1 MKKIENNL
9 TQGSVFKKLWAF
21 TIPLIGANLLQ
32 ILYGMVDLKFKVF
45 SLNPMIVHAGVVNI
59 DYYIT
64 FGELEGFI
72 LDEAGTKYD
81 LTGCMGMGEDKT
93 MLL

>member
-1 MKKIENNL
+1 
-9 TQGSVFKKLWAF
+9 
-21 TIPLIGANLLQ
+21 
-32 ILYGMVDLKFKVF
+32 MVDLKFKVY

-72 LDEAGTKYD
+72 LDEAGNKYD
-81 LTGCMGMGEDKT
+81 LTGCVGMGEDKT
-93 MLL
+93 LLL

>member
-1 MKKIENNL
+1 M
-9 TQGSVFKKLWAF
+9 TAAASTASVPPETKDFRNYAEW
-21 TIPLIGANLLQ
+21 LIKDE
-32 ILYGMVDLKFKVF
+32 YGMVDLKFKVF
-45 SLNPMIVHAGVVNI
+45 SLNPMIMHAGLVNI

-64 FGELEGFI
+64 FGELEGYI

-93 MLL
+93 LLL